1 MGLFDDFSQFLENR
15 LEEFLQN
22 NPHLE
27 LQALEEQLRQQEE
40 DTLRLIIQL
49 QRQEKKLEQD
59 ILQTA
64 QEVKRWHNR
73 IEKAQ
78 TANRPDLV
86 QAAQEREASFLRQGN
101 QQWGQMQGC
110 KKRIE
115 QAKGLYHQIKQ
126 RCKEV
131 RAKAV
136 QAETTHYTDKNERRW
151 ETDGWNQ
158 NISYDFDNLFD
169 QLEEQFKSLETEEEL
184 KKMKRDMGKQL
195 NIYQVRKLL
204 NFLTLLN

>member
-59 ILQTA
+59 ILSTA

-78 TANRPDLV
+78 TANRLDLV

-136 QAETTHYTDKNERRW
+136 QTETTHYTDKNERRW

-169 QLEEQFKSLETEEEL
+169 QLEEQFKSLETDEEL
-184 KKMKRDMGKQL
+184 KKMKRDMGK
-195 NIYQVRKLL
+195 
-204 NFLTLLN
+204 

>member
-49 QRQEKKLEQD
+49 QRQEKQLEQD
-59 ILQTA
+59 ILSTA

-184 KKMKRDMGKQL
+184 KKMKRDMGK
-195 NIYQVRKLL
+195 
-204 NFLTLLN
+204 

>member
-59 ILQTA
+59 ILSTA

-136 QAETTHYTDKNERRW
+136 QAETTHYTDKNESRW

-184 KKMKRDMGKQL
+184 KKMKRDMGK
-195 NIYQVRKLL
+195 
-204 NFLTLLN
+204 

>member
-59 ILQTA
+59 ILSTA

-136 QAETTHYTDKNERRW
+136 QTETTHYTDKNERRW

-184 KKMKRDMGKQL
+184 KKMKRDMGK
-195 NIYQVRKLL
+195 
-204 NFLTLLN
+204 

>member
-27 LQALEEQLRQQEE
+27 LQALEEQLHQQEE

-59 ILQTA
+59 ILSTA

-78 TANRPDLV
+78 TANRLDLV

-184 KKMKRDMGKQL
+184 KKMKRDMGK
-195 NIYQVRKLL
+195 
-204 NFLTLLN
+204 

>member
-59 ILQTA
+59 ILSTA

-78 TANRPDLV
+78 TANRLDLV

-136 QAETTHYTDKNERRW
+136 QTETTHYTDKNERRW
-151 ETDGWNQ
+151 
-158 NISYDFDNLFD
+158 
-169 QLEEQFKSLETEEEL
+169 
-184 KKMKRDMGKQL
+184 
-195 NIYQVRKLL
+195 
-204 NFLTLLN
+204 

>member
-1 MGLFDDFSQFLENR
+1 MGLFDDFSRFLENR

-59 ILQTA
+59 ILSTA

-184 KKMKRDMGKQL
+184 KKMKRDMGK
-195 NIYQVRKLL
+195 
-204 NFLTLLN
+204 

>member
-59 ILQTA
+59 ILSTA

-78 TANRPDLV
+78 TANRLDLV

-136 QAETTHYTDKNERRW
+136 QTETTHYTDKNERRW

-184 KKMKRDMGKQL
+184 KKMKRDMGK
-195 NIYQVRKLL
+195 
-204 NFLTLLN
+204 

>member
-59 ILQTA
+59 ILSTA

-78 TANRPDLV
+78 TANRPELV

-184 KKMKRDMGKQL
+184 KKMKRDMGK
-195 NIYQVRKLL
+195 
-204 NFLTLLN
+204 

>member
-1 MGLFDDFSQFLENR
+1 MGFFVDFSQFLVNR
-15 LEEFLQN
+15 LEEFLQI

-27 LQALEEQLRQQEE
+27 LQALEEQLHQQEA

-49 QRQEKKLEQD
+49 QRQEKKLAQD
-59 ILQTA
+59 ILSTA

-184 KKMKRDMGKQL
+184 KKMKRDMGK
-195 NIYQVRKLL
+195 
-204 NFLTLLN
+204 

>member
-59 ILQTA
+59 ILSTA

-78 TANRPDLV
+78 TANRLDLV

-184 KKMKRDMGKQL
+184 KKMKRDMGK
-195 NIYQVRKLL
+195 
-204 NFLTLLN
+204 

>member
-40 DTLRLIIQL
+40 DTLRLIVQL

-59 ILQTA
+59 ILSTA

-78 TANRPDLV
+78 TANRIDLV

-101 QQWGQMQGC
+101 QQWGQMQGY
-110 KKRIE
+110 KQRIQ
-115 QAKGLYHQIKQ
+115 QATELYHQIKQ

-131 RAKAV
+131 RAKAT
-136 QAETTHYTDKNERRW
+136 QAETSSYTARNEKPW

-158 NISYDFDNLFD
+158 NSSYNFDNLFD
-169 QLEEQFKSLETEEEL
+169 HLEEQFKSMETNEEL
-184 KKMKRDMGKQL
+184 ERMKRNMGK
-195 NIYQVRKLL
+195 
-204 NFLTLLN
+204 

>member
-59 ILQTA
+59 ILSTA

-78 TANRPDLV
+78 TANRLDLV

-115 QAKGLYHQIKQ
+115 QAKELYHQIKQ

-136 QAETTHYTDKNERRW
+136 QAEATHYTDKNERRW

-184 KKMKRDMGKQL
+184 KKMKRDMGK
-195 NIYQVRKLL
+195 
-204 NFLTLLN
+204 

>member
-27 LQALEEQLRQQEE
+27 LQALEEQLHQQEE

-59 ILQTA
+59 ILSTA

-184 KKMKRDMGKQL
+184 KKMKRDMGK
-195 NIYQVRKLL
+195 
-204 NFLTLLN
+204 

>member
-59 ILQTA
+59 IFSTA

-78 TANRPDLV
+78 TANRLDLV

-184 KKMKRDMGKQL
+184 KKMKRDMGK
-195 NIYQVRKLL
+195 
-204 NFLTLLN
+204 

>member
-59 ILQTA
+59 ILSTA

-78 TANRPDLV
+78 TANRLDLV

-169 QLEEQFKSLETEEEL
+169 QLEEQYKSLETEEEL
-184 KKMKRDMGKQL
+184 KKMKRDMGK
-195 NIYQVRKLL
+195 
-204 NFLTLLN
+204 

>member
-59 ILQTA
+59 ILSTA

-78 TANRPDLV
+78 IANRLDLV

-184 KKMKRDMGKQL
+184 KKMKRDMGK
-195 NIYQVRKLL
+195 
-204 NFLTLLN
+204 

>member
-59 ILQTA
+59 ILSTA

-73 IEKAQ
+73 VEKAQ

-184 KKMKRDMGKQL
+184 KKMKRDMGK
-195 NIYQVRKLL
+195 
-204 NFLTLLN
+204 

>member
-59 ILQTA
+59 ILSTA

-78 TANRPDLV
+78 TSNRLDLV

-184 KKMKRDMGKQL
+184 KKMKRDMGK
-195 NIYQVRKLL
+195 
-204 NFLTLLN
+204 

>member
-59 ILQTA
+59 ILSTA

-184 KKMKRDMGKQL
+184 KKMKRDMGK
-195 NIYQVRKLL
+195 
-204 NFLTLLN
+204 

>member
-22 NPHLE
+22 NHQLE
-27 LQALEEQLRQQEE
+27 LQALEEQLHQQEA

-49 QRQEKKLEQD
+49 QRQEKKLDQD
-59 ILQTA
+59 ILSTA

-184 KKMKRDMGKQL
+184 KKMKRDMGK
-195 NIYQVRKLL
+195 
-204 NFLTLLN
+204 